1 MRMMPQRSPPPKRN
15 HWKEMEE
22 AVFKRPAMRVLNVAK
37 NMTGFG
43 IKKQVKNAR
52 KVQATLRKYHEKN
65 VKAAKAAKK
74 AVEMASNQIMANNQA
89 AALTL
94 MNL

>member
-1 MRMMPQRSPPPKRN
+1 
-15 HWKEMEE
+15 MEE

>member
-1 MRMMPQRSPPPKRN
+1 MMPQRSPPPKRN
-15 HWKEMEE
+15 YLKEIEE
-22 AVFKRPAMRVLNVAK
+22 AVFKRPARRVLNVAK

-52 KVQATLRKYHEKN
+52 KVQATLKKMHEKN
-65 VKAAKAAKK
+65 VKAAKAAKN
-74 AVEMASNQIMANNQA
+74 AVEMANNQILANNQA

-94 MNL
+94 MKL